1 VLTDGSRVAAD
12 SVLAAT
18 GFRTGLEGLVGHL
31 GVLDKYGEPLVHGA
45 ETHPK
50 APGLHFVGYRIV
62 LGGALRAAGHDA
74 KQLARSV
81 ARRSTEVP
89 AAAAAAA

>member
-1 VLTDGSRVAAD
+1 
-12 SVLAAT
+12 
-18 GFRTGLEGLVGHL
+18 
-31 GVLDKYGEPLVHGA
+31 VLDKYGEPLVHEA
-45 ETHPK
+45 EAHPK

-81 ARRSTEVP
+81 ARGSSEVP
-89 AAAAAAA
+89 AAAAAAAAA